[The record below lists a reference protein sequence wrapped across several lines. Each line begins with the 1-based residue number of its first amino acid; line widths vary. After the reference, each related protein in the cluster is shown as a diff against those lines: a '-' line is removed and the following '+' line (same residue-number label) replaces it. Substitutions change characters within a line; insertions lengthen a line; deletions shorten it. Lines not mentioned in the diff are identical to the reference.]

1 MRPVLGT
8 SCIFDSLQL
17 ADTPSELERKV
28 QSKYYLFNDT
38 KWHLFNISY
47 KLPSDRLSLFRQ
59 SVNR

>member
-47 KLPSDRLSLFRQ
+47 NSLVTVYRYLDGQ
-59 SVNR
+59 